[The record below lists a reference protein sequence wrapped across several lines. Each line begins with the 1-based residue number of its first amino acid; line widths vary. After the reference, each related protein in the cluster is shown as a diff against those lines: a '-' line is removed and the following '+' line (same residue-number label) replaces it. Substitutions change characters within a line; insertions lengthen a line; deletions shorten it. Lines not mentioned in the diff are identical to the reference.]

1 MILMILREGLKK
13 ALLVI
18 LYFTQCKL
26 HLPSPEMELKDAW
39 VSLLGGRLVEQLQA
53 KHLSLTFLFVWK
65 GVDSGWYISHHIQ
78 KRSVRQN
85 SHQPCYFASI
95 GISLIFLESGKNSI
109 FKEFEIHFNLI
120 LPVWSGC
127 LYERIN
133 VSNCNRARL
142 FICATSQHQ
151 I

>member
-39 VSLLGGRLVEQLQA
+39 VSLLGGRLVEQLQT
-53 KHLSLTFLFVWK
+53 KHLSLTFFYLREKELILDYISVIAL
-65 GVDSGWYISHHIQ
+65 GLSSGIEQSIQVDSITSKRAQFGRHILF
-78 KRSVRQN
+78 QN

-95 GISLIFLESGKNSI
+95 GIALIFLESGKNSI
-109 FKEFEIHFNLI
+109 F
-120 LPVWSGC
+120 
-127 LYERIN
+127 
-133 VSNCNRARL
+133 
-142 FICATSQHQ
+142 
-151 I
+151 

>member
-18 LYFTQCKL
+18 LYFTQCKF
-26 HLPSPEMELKDAW
+26 HFPFTWDG
-39 VSLLGGRLVEQLQA
+39 VQGRLGQFAGRTARRAASNQA
-53 KHLSLTFLFVWK
+53 SEFDFFLFVWK

-133 VSNCNRARL
+133 VSNCKHVRL
-142 FICATSQHQ
+142 FISATSQ